1 MRNNNFNKWTQPMQ
15 VRMMELV
22 ETLDLST
29 DTNRYGEPKMSLM
42 KDNQVGIGIIAQMLN
57 SEFGSTLTVS
67 SVANRYHWYKSS
79 DAQREAIR
87 ARRNESKKKSR
98 DASKPEVVVEV
109 VKSPEP
115 PKSNVGV
122 ADVIIKCAR
131 LVRENK
137 MTTQELYRL
146 IDEL

>member
-1 MRNNNFNKWTQPMQ
+1 MQ

-29 DTNRYGEPKMSLM
+29 DTNRYGEPRLSLV

-57 SEFGSTLTVS
+57 GEFGSTLTVS

-79 DAQREAIR
+79 DAQRESIR
-87 ARRNESKKKSR
+87 VRRNESKKKIR
-98 DASKPEVVVEV
+98 HEIKPEVAVEV
-109 VKSPEP
+109 VKMPEP
-115 PKSNVGV
+115 PKNNIGV

>member
-1 MRNNNFNKWTQPMQ
+1 MQ

-29 DTNRYGEPKMSLM
+29 DINRYGEPRLSLV

-79 DAQREAIR
+79 DAQRESIR

-98 DASKPEVVVEV
+98 QAGNTEVAVEV

-115 PKSNVGV
+115 PKSTIGV

-137 MTTQELYRL
+137 MTNEELYQL